1 MRSNICHSRC
11 CLFFFFLELKNV
23 IPSVLDVCPAS
34 LSSPIAP
41 TFSDISSYLISTG
54 TSSEQKHWNKERN
67 WNFAVINVIKE
78 QNLKHVT
85 PLFPTYTSL
94 KCFRL
99 ESAMKVKSQKAIAS
113 ACIM

>member
-1 MRSNICHSRC
+1 M
-11 CLFFFFLELKNV
+11 
-23 IPSVLDVCPAS
+23 
-34 LSSPIAP
+34 
-41 TFSDISSYLISTG
+41 STG

-78 QNLKHVT
+78 QNLKRVT

-94 KCFRL
+94 ECFHL

-113 ACIM
+113 ACIMLLILRKMLSSQFPIFVHKLRGKYNTIVLILKLCCFFYWRYACLL